1 MLIGTANYRHLEPL
15 PAVVRNLEGLAGLLR
30 DPSGWRLPA
39 EHLTVLLDPPSADDL
54 LEAVHLAARAATD
67 TLLVYYAGHAIAD
80 DDLLLTLPGSDTER
94 LFRSVRFSDVRREVA
109 GAGHRTAVIL
119 DCAYQG
125 PAPDVDVPGGWLLSA
140 GPGNDLAPAPHH
152 SALTGELLTVLAHG
166 IPDGPATIDTDT
178 LFLRVRHQLRA
189 KQRAEPKQRAQGRLI
204 TLARNNGSER
214 AAATAPED
222 VDELPYVQMT
232 PAVLAES
239 VSNLRAQG
247 SPEKAA
253 AALAACGRLR
263 PDQEVAAIM
272 TALAGLRRP
281 ADVAAVAFAAAG
293 RDPHD
298 LRRIYEILIELDQ
311 RALAIGLLKV
321 VAVGLPERTA
331 RFVTVLDDTTAPA
344 AGDPVPAPRA
354 AGDPVP
360 APRAVGDPVPAPR
373 AAGDPVPAPRAAG
386 DPVPALLRAAV
397 AAARQRPGRVIDLI
411 DALLIDRREAAAEL
425 ALGEAEGILASADL
439 AVVADAL
446 RDGGRDE
453 QAYRLYARA
462 ADAVVRRDP
471 AAVARIVA
479 ALPTHV
485 GRRVAR
491 QAVAV
496 RVKAPPEHLA
506 ALLSEFEAAGL
517 DDAVADA
524 VAALSGGLARPA
536 LDQVTR
542 LLRDRDRAGI
552 ALRLSLAAVADRPV
566 DDILRLTESLNEQGR
581 PVDALN
587 LLAYA
592 AQVRSIPD
600 LERLTAAGGPAARR
614 VFAAV
619 AEQTSDRIAAL
630 ARALTAPQRTSGQPA
645 PAPASASALPRQSTT
660 HAGWASASAGPQQ
673 PTTHADRA
681 PASAGPQQPT
691 THADRA
697 PASAGPQQPTTHA
710 DPASASASAS
720 AGPQQTAAHADLA
733 SASASARPEQTAT
746 HPDRAAPGARPAMDS
761 ADRASASAGA
771 RPAAASAERAAAG
784 ARPAAASAERV
795 SVVGGD
801 GRWAQFRAEVL
812 RRPDGAVVEV
822 AAGLVEAGAVATAD
836 DLLKGRVARLAIA
849 SVAAKRTEV
858 MRRLLAVA
866 APEEVPAVLR
876 AVLDGFPAPG
886 DAATRIA
893 ALLAGLPR
901 RAVAETV
908 AYVTSADEGRLKQA
922 LRNAVAARPVSEIV
936 TVVAAVTRPDS
947 AAAAHE
953 LLDVV
958 ARGPVLRVAE
968 LVEELR
974 RRGERAHLRALVE
987 SFRMRHPDSPD
998 VFKLAG
1004 WLWALD
1010 EHDVAAL
1017 AVRGRLWLGEA
1028 AVGDALACAVA
1039 ELLHGYA
1046 IGSARLD
1053 LAYPA
1058 LGESAAEELRRSYR
1072 IADDEA
1078 LLFVLSSPKLRKPT
1092 PVLFTQRAVHH
1103 VTGEKL
1109 VYADLADVRLTAG
1122 RRNAVVLDR
1131 ADGAPGSWPMP
1142 TAAAAREVVELVGQ
1156 IQALVGELHEKVLEG
1171 EIS

>member
-1 MLIGTANYRHLEPL
+1 MPLPDPDHSRAVLIGTANYRHLEPL
-15 PAVVRNLEGLAGLLR
+15 PAVARNLESLAVLLR
-30 DPSGWRLPA
+30 DPRGWGLPA
-39 EHLTVLLDPPSADDL
+39 AHLTVVLDPPNSDVM
-54 LEAVHLAARAATD
+54 LEAVHRAARAATD
-67 TLLVYYAGHAIAD
+67 TLLVYYAGHALTG

-109 GAGHRTAVIL
+109 AAHKKAVIL
-119 DCAYQG
+119 DCTYPG
-125 PAPDVDVPGGWLLSA
+125 PPPEVDVPDGWVLAA
-140 GPGNDLAPAPHH
+140 GPGNELAPAPHH
-152 SALTGELLTVLAHG
+152 SALTGELLTVLARG
-166 IPDGPATIDTDT
+166 IPDGPETIDTDT

-189 KQRAEPKQRAQGRLI
+189 KQRAEPRQRGHGRLI
-204 TLARNNGSER
+204 TLGRNGSRPAMPSRR
-214 AAATAPED
+214 AED
-222 VDELPYVQMT
+222 VDELPYLRMT

-239 VSNLRAQG
+239 VSSLRAQG
-247 SPEKAA
+247 GPEKAA

-281 ADVAAVAFAAAG
+281 ADVASVAFAAAG

-298 LRRIYEILIELDQ
+298 LRRIYEILVELDQ

-331 RFVTVLDDTTAPA
+331 RFVAVLDGTTAL
-344 AGDPVPAPRA
+344 
-354 AGDPVP
+354 
-360 APRAVGDPVPAPR
+360 
-373 AAGDPVPAPRAAG
+373 AAG

-397 AAARQRPGRVIDLI
+397 AAARQRPGRVVDLL

-425 ALGEAEGILASADL
+425 ALGEAERILAAADL

-453 QAYRLYARA
+453 RAYRLYAKA

-479 ALPTHV
+479 ALPAHV
-485 GRRVAR
+485 GRSVAR

-506 ALLSEFEAAGL
+506 ALLSEFEAARL
-517 DDAVADA
+517 EDAVADA
-524 VAALSGGLARPA
+524 VAALSGGLERPA

-542 LLRDRDRAGI
+542 LLRDRERAGI

-619 AEQTSDRIAAL
+619 AEQTPDRVGAL
-630 ARALTAPQRTSGQPA
+630 ARALTVPEVPSGPPGPESVPA
-645 PAPASASALPRQSTT
+645 EPPR
-660 HAGWASASAGPQQ
+660 ASAGPRRE
-673 PTTHADRA
+673 AAGGERA
-681 PASAGPQQPT
+681 PN
-691 THADRA
+691 
-697 PASAGPQQPTTHA
+697 
-710 DPASASASAS
+710 
-720 AGPQQTAAHADLA
+720 
-733 SASASARPEQTAT
+733 
-746 HPDRAAPGARPAMDS
+746 GAR
-761 ADRASASAGA
+761 AGA
-771 RPAAASAERAAAG
+771 GS
-784 ARPAAASAERV
+784 
-795 SVVGGD
+795 GD
-801 GRWAQFRAEVL
+801 GRWRQFRAEVL

-822 AAGLVEAGAVATAD
+822 AAGLIEADAVPLAD
-836 DLLKGRVARLAIA
+836 DLLKGRVKA
-849 SVAAKRTEV
+849 
-858 MRRLLAVA
+858 LAVA
-866 APEEVPAVLR
+866 AVAGKRAEVVRRLIAVATSEELPSVLR
-876 AVLDGFPAPG
+876 PVLDGFPAPA
-886 DAATRIA
+886 DAATRVA
-893 ALLAGLPR
+893 ALLTGLPR
-901 RAVAETV
+901 RAIAETV
-908 AYVTSADEGRLKQA
+908 AYVSGADEGRRRAA
-922 LRNAVAARPVSEIV
+922 LRDAIAARPVADIV
-936 TVVAAVTRPDS
+936 TVAAAVTRPDS

-974 RRGERAHLRALVE
+974 QRGERAHLRALVE
-987 SFRMRHPDSPD
+987 AFRVRHPDSSD

-1004 WLWALD
+1004 WLSALD

-1028 AVGDALACAVA
+1028 AVGDAVACAVA
-1039 ELLHGYA
+1039 ELLHAYA
-1046 IGSARLD
+1046 ISSARLD

-1058 LGESAAEELRRSYR
+1058 LGESAAEELRRSFR

-1078 LLFVLSSPKLRKPT
+1078 FLLVLSSPKLRKPT

-1109 VYADLADVRLTAG
+1109 VYADLDAVQLTAG

-1156 IQALVGELHEKVLEG
+1156 IQALVGELHENVRVGAQVLEG

>member
-1 MLIGTANYRHLEPL
+1 MPLPDPDHSRAVLIGTANYRHLEPL
-15 PAVVRNLEGLAGLLR
+15 PAVARNLESLAVLLR
-30 DPSGWRLPA
+30 DPRGWGLPA
-39 EHLTVLLDPPSADDL
+39 AHLAVVLDPPNADAM
-54 LEAVHLAARAATD
+54 LEAVHRAARAATD
-67 TLLVYYAGHAIAD
+67 TLLVYYAGHALTD

-109 GAGHRTAVIL
+109 AAHKKAVIL

-125 PAPDVDVPGGWLLSA
+125 PPPDVDVPDGWVLAA
-140 GPGNDLAPAPHH
+140 GPGNELAPAPHH
-152 SALTGELLTVLAHG
+152 SALTGELLTVLARG
-166 IPDGPATIDTDT
+166 IPDGPETIDTDT

-189 KQRAEPKQRAQGRLI
+189 RQRAEPRQRGHGRLI
-204 TLARNNGSER
+204 TLGRNGARPVASSHG
-214 AAATAPED
+214 TED
-222 VDELPYVQMT
+222 VDELPYLRMT

-239 VSNLRAQG
+239 VSTLRAQG
-247 SPEKAA
+247 GPEKAA

-272 TALAGLRRP
+272 TTLAGLRRP
-281 ADVAAVAFAAAG
+281 ADVASVAFAAAG

-298 LRRIYEILIELDQ
+298 LRRIYEILVELDQ

-331 RFVTVLDDTTAPA
+331 RFVAVLDGTTAP
-344 AGDPVPAPRA
+344 
-354 AGDPVP
+354 
-360 APRAVGDPVPAPR
+360 
-373 AAGDPVPAPRAAG
+373 AAG

-397 AAARQRPGRVIDLI
+397 AAARQRPGRVVDLL

-425 ALGEAEGILASADL
+425 ALGEAERILAAADL

-453 QAYRLYARA
+453 QAYRLYAKA

-485 GRRVAR
+485 GRSVAR

-517 DDAVADA
+517 EDAVADA
-524 VAALSGGLARPA
+524 VAALSGGLDRPA

-542 LLRDRDRAGI
+542 LLRDRERAKI

-619 AEQTSDRIAAL
+619 AEQTPDRVGAL
-630 ARALTAPQRTSGQPA
+630 ARALAGPGGQSAAPEPG
-645 PAPASASALPRQSTT
+645 T
-660 HAGWASASAGPQQ
+660 HRASAGPQ
-673 PTTHADRA
+673 PMPSA
-681 PASAGPQQPT
+681 PRSSTGPGSMPSTPRSPAGPESTPGASRSSAGPESVPS
-691 THADRA
+691 A
-697 PASAGPQQPTTHA
+697 PGSSAGPESVSAQPQRATA
-710 DPASASASAS
+710 DP
-720 AGPQQTAAHADLA
+720 Q
-733 SASASARPEQTAT
+733 
-746 HPDRAAPGARPAMDS
+746 
-761 ADRASASAGA
+761 
-771 RPAAASAERAAAG
+771 RAAAG
-784 ARPAAASAERV
+784 EERAPNGSPRSGAV
-795 SVVGGD
+795 SGD
-801 GRWAQFRAEVL
+801 GRWRQFRAEVL

-822 AAGLVEAGAVATAD
+822 AADLVEADAVPLAD
-836 DLLKGRVARLAIA
+836 DLLKGRVKALAVA
-849 SVAAKRTEV
+849 AVAAKRAEV
-858 MRRLLAVA
+858 VRRLIAVA
-866 APEEVPAVLR
+866 TSEELPSVLR
-876 AVLDGFPAPG
+876 AVLDGFPAPA
-886 DAATRIA
+886 DAATRVA
-893 ALLAGLPR
+893 ALLTGLPR
-901 RAVAETV
+901 LAIAETV
-908 AYVTSADEGRLKQA
+908 AYVSGADEGRRRAA
-922 LRNAVAARPVSEIV
+922 LRDAIAARPVSEIV
-936 TVVAAVTRPDS
+936 TVAAAVTRPDS

-987 SFRMRHPDSPD
+987 AFRVRHPDSSD

-1004 WLWALD
+1004 WLSALD

-1028 AVGDALACAVA
+1028 AVGDAVACAVA
-1039 ELLHGYA
+1039 ELLHAYA
-1046 IGSARLD
+1046 ISSARLD

-1072 IADDEA
+1072 ITDDEA
-1078 LLFVLSSPKLRKPT
+1078 FLLVLSSPKLRKPT

-1109 VYADLADVRLTAG
+1109 LYADLEAVQLTAG

-1156 IQALVGELHEKVLEG
+1156 IQALVGELHEHVRVGAQVLEG